1 MLQAVEVQALCG
13 QLDRREISHLQFV
26 EKCAR
31 MIGGAI
37 GCSRAGVWVFLDTD
51 QGRVLR
57 CLGIHDRVRDRMVL
71 APDETGAQVPEYFR
85 ALEEVGHIVASE
97 ARTHPATA
105 GFFRTHPRPQAVY
118 SLLAVSFSVNGELF
132 GTFTCTQLGEVRHW
146 TSAQLIMLKRIAA
159 RASLALAGA
168 TRTARE
174 TMPMPL

>member
-1 MLQAVEVQALCG
+1 MLQVLDVQAICG
-13 QLDRREISHLQFV
+13 QFDRREISHLQFV

-31 MIGGAI
+31 MIGDAI
-37 GCSRAGVWVFLDTD
+37 GCSRAGIWVFLDTE

-71 APDETGAQVPEYFR
+71 APDEAGSQVPAYFR
-85 ALEEVGHIVASE
+85 ALEQVGHIVASE

-105 GFFRTHPRPQAVY
+105 GFFSSHPRPNAVH

-132 GTFTCTQLGEVRHW
+132 GTFSCTQLDEVRYW
-146 TSAQLIMLKRIAA
+146 TAAQLAMLKRIGA

-174 TMPMPL
+174 TLPMPL